1 MTALAVINPQTTAL
15 AHQPTHQMPELE
27 RMARAFAAS
36 GLFGVKTPEQALAL
50 CLIAQAEGKHPA
62 LAAKTYHIIN
72 GNPSKKSEAML
83 VDFLGAGGKV
93 EWHALTDE
101 CADATFSHPQGGS
114 VRITWDEKRVH
125 QAQIGGNPMHKK
137 YPRAMKRA
145 RCISEGIRTVYP
157 GATGGFYAPEEIQDG
172 GVPAYA
178 APSDAPRL
186 TGAALLEQAATDPR
200 SPAGPATQP
209 GTGEATHGDGAG
221 ASPNG
226 PSDEET
232 AEWTDWVMDALAGI
246 AQCDRARLSKW
257 QARKAGELAHLE
269 EHFPKLHRD
278 VLAAIA
284 DRNAVLDAEPVD
296 GVVG

>member
-1 MTALAVINPQTTAL
+1 METMMNALTVIPNHTPPVVR
-15 AHQPTHQMPELE
+15 HDMPELE

-83 VDFLGAGGKV
+83 VDFLAAGGRV
-93 EWHALTDE
+93 EWHELSDAV
-101 CADATFSHPQGGS
+101 ADATFSHAQGGS
-114 VRITWDEKRVH
+114 VRITWDEKRVS

-172 GVPAYA
+172 GVPMQLA
-178 APSDAPRL
+178 ASEPTTVL
-186 TGAALLEQAATDPR
+186 TGAALLGQANVTAT
-200 SPAGPATQP
+200 PAADDS
-209 GTGEATHGDGAG
+209 TGGNPNAG
-221 ASPNG
+221 ADAGAAPQDSQA
-226 PSDEET
+226 DEW
-232 AEWTDWVMDALAGI
+232 AEWAMGALAGI
-246 AQCDRARLSKW
+246 ARSDRETLAKW
-257 QARKAGELAHLE
+257 QAKRAPQLAELQAAD
-269 EHFPKLHRD
+269 PKLHGD
-278 VLAAIA
+278 VMQAIA
-284 DRNAVLDAEPVD
+284 DRNAALDGETA
-296 GVVG
+296 